1 MMHLRTLEMFVLKY
15 MNFIL
20 KNFFHLLDLHGKRL
34 LEKTKVKLD
43 LLNDT
48 DMLLMIEKGIR
59 GGICHSV
66 YQYSKGSNKYIK
78 D

>member
-1 MMHLRTLEMFVLKY
+1 MHLRTLEIFVLKY

-59 GGICHSV
+59 GRICHSV